1 MGLLS
6 SCRPKKDINRNEKRT
21 VLILSI
27 IFVAIF
33 SGFIGIQNLQSTLN
47 NEAGRGVISLSVVYA
62 GFIVSSFFAPS
73 FIRILTAKKCLII
86 GFISH
91 VAYAASNI
99 YAVFWTIL
107 PASTFVGLTSGLI
120 WTSQGMYISRC
131 AISFSETQNSPMK
144 DSFGKF
150 HGIFFFGMAFP
161 RLVGNILSSVILMQG
176 HYNETTAN
184 ASDSFRI
191 KSCGADL
198 CPEHTVT
205 DEQFSL
211 PDPLTVKILMTVF
224 VTSSIIGLLLCIF
237 FLPPLPNLLPSSQKS
252 ALRNMISASCSCL
265 RVNTEAN
272 LILLIP
278 SALFLSFFESFLWID
293 ISKAYISCPFGV
305 KYVGFSMALQG
316 LFSGFSSAV
325 LPALAKLISRKY
337 VISLIIVGILASH
350 VGLFLWEPTSDQLLH
365 MLGFLSLHGILDGGF
380 RTLIFTV
387 VSYMYPK
394 KTDGAFAS
402 IATWRA
408 IGYTINIIL
417 AYYLCVRTRLYMMF
431 SLGALSLVTY
441 VVLEI
446 RLRMKKKITEIA
458 IDEGSEHSVESRDS
472 GQ

>member
-1 MGLLS
+1 MCLLS
-6 SCRPKKDINRNEKRT
+6 SCRPKKDLTGNERRT
-21 VLILSI
+21 VFILSI
-27 IFVAIF
+27 IFVAVF

-62 GFIVSSFFAPS
+62 GFIISSFFAPS
-73 FIRILTAKKCLII
+73 FIRVLTAKSCLIL

-120 WTSQGMYISRC
+120 WTSQGMFISRC
-131 AISFSETQNSPMK
+131 AISFSETQNTPMK

-161 RLVGNILSSVILMQG
+161 RLVGNLLSSVILMQG
-176 HYNETTAN
+176 HYNETTTN
-184 ASDSFRI
+184 ASDLFTI
-191 KSCGADL
+191 KLCGADL
-198 CPEHTVT
+198 CPKHTVT
-205 DEQFSL
+205 EEQFSL

-237 FLPPLPNLLPSSQKS
+237 FLPPLTTIVPLSQKG
-252 ALRNMISASCSCL
+252 ALRNMLSASCSCL

-272 LILLIP
+272 LILLVP
-278 SALFLSFFESFLWID
+278 SALLLSFFESFLWID

-305 KYVGFSMALQG
+305 KIVGFSMALQG
-316 LFSGFSSAV
+316 LFSGISSVV
-325 LPALAKLISRKY
+325 LPALANLISRKY
-337 VISLIIVGILASH
+337 VISLIIIGIITSH
-350 VGLFLWEPTSDQLLH
+350 VGLLVWTPTNDKLLH
-365 MLGFLSLHGILDGGF
+365 MLGFVSLHGILDGGF

-387 VSYMYPK
+387 VSYMYPD

-402 IATWRA
+402 VATWRA

-431 SLGALSLVTY
+431 ALGALSMVTY

-446 RLRMKKKITEIA
+446 RLRMKKKISEIV
-458 IDEGSEHSVESRDS
+458 IDEGSESNVDLRDS
-472 GQ
+472 DQ